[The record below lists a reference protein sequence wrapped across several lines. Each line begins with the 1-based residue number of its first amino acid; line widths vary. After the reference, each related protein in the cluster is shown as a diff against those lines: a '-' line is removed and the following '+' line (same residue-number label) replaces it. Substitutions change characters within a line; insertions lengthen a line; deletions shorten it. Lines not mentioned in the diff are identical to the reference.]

1 MTEVGTRL
9 DDVKARCIR
18 GREHPITLFYH
29 AKEGVGGD
37 SDVDDN
43 DHDLGEDGAGAS
55 RDNGDRGRAWTTAAR
70 VDPRPRRQRP
80 LRQRRSRTRP
90 TAEKAVAEKTS
101 AETAAAEIAAAETA
115 HDR

>member
-70 VDPRPRRQRP
+70 VDPRPRRRRLRQRP
-80 LRQRRSRTRP
+80 LRQRPLR
-90 TAEKAVAEKTS
+90 
-101 AETAAAEIAAAETA
+101 
-115 HDR
+115 